1 MKTFKVTGTINKPRL
16 STSFVRELLAE
27 KSEHAVEKVYAEIGS
42 RHRVRRY
49 HIKIIS
55 SEEISVDQI
64 KNPILKKIVC
74 WSVNSLAQREKA
86 EEELRRLS
94 MEMRYLE
101 QTADALQ
108 QRISMVNAALT
119 DINYANMTL
128 DGIEK
133 EKENSEMLIPIG
145 GSSYVKVKLADTN
158 KVIIG
163 MGSGVSVE
171 KTLPEAKVTLKERL
185 DELEK
190 TMHAAQQQFSQVAER
205 INSGRS
211 RLESMLSTREGKQ

>member
-1 MKTFKVTGTINKPRL
+1 M
-16 STSFVRELLAE
+16 AE
-27 KSEHAVEKVYAEIGS
+27 RAKS
-42 RHRVRRY
+42 
-49 HIKIIS
+49 
-55 SEEISVDQI
+55 
-64 KNPILKKIVC
+64 
-74 WSVNSLAQREKA
+74 

-108 QRISMVNAALT
+108 QRISMVNAAIT
-119 DINYANMTL
+119 DISYANMTL

-133 EKENSEMLIPIG
+133 EKEDAELFVPIG
-145 GSSYVKVKLADTN
+145 GSSYVKVKLADSN

-163 MGSGVSVE
+163 LGSGVSIE
-171 KTLPEAKVTLKERL
+171 KTLLDARATLKERL

-190 TMHAAQQQFSQVAER
+190 TMNSAQQQFSQVAER

-211 RLESMLSTREGKQ
+211 RLETLLGAREGKP

>member
-1 MKTFKVTGTINKPRL
+1 
-16 STSFVRELLAE
+16 
-27 KSEHAVEKVYAEIGS
+27 
-42 RHRVRRY
+42 
-49 HIKIIS
+49 
-55 SEEISVDQI
+55 
-64 KNPILKKIVC
+64 
-74 WSVNSLAQREKA
+74 LAQRAQA

-101 QTADALQ
+101 QTAEALQ

-133 EKENSEMLIPIG
+133 EKENSELLVPIG
-145 GSSYVKVKLADTN
+145 GSSYVKVKLADPN

-163 MGSGVSVE
+163 LGSGVSVE
-171 KTLPEAKVTLKERL
+171 KTLPEAKFTLKERL

-190 TMHAAQQQFSQVAER
+190 TMHSAQQQFSQVAER

-211 RLESMLSTREGKQ
+211 RLENLLSTREGKQ